1 MTPAESAAGDSTTD
15 HPTDRA
21 APIRLLVADD
31 QELVRAGLALLLD
44 MEPDLEVVV
53 QLSDG
58 ADAAR
63 AVAEHR
69 IDVAILDIEMPYDG
83 IRATADIA
91 ALNRRRSHGSSHGEN
106 AEDAT
111 HADRPCG
118 VLIVTTFG
126 RTGYLQRAMVA
137 GASGFMVKDTPA
149 ETLAQAVRTIH
160 AGGRAVDPALAAE
173 ALAVG
178 PNPLTAREAE
188 ILDAAGDGASVR
200 DIAARLH
207 LATGTV
213 RNHLSSAIA
222 KTGSANRME
231 ANRTAQANGWL

>member
-1 MTPAESAAGDSTTD
+1 MTTADPAAGN
-15 HPTDRA
+15 PTGGT
-21 APIRLLVADD
+21 APIHLLVADD

-69 IDVAILDIEMPYDG
+69 VDVAILDIEMPYDG
-83 IRATADIA
+83 IRATADIT
-91 ALNRRRSHGSSHGEN
+91 ALNRHRARGSAPDETG
-106 AEDAT
+106 AGIDAGAGT
-111 HADRPCG
+111 NGHCG

-126 RTGYLQRAMVA
+126 RTGYLQRAMAA

-160 AGGRAVDPALAAE
+160 AGGRAVDPSLAAE
-173 ALAVG
+173 ALAAG

-188 ILDAAGDGASVR
+188 VLDAAGDGASVR
-200 DIAARLH
+200 DIAARLN

-222 KTGSANRME
+222 KTGAANRME